1 MSDEIGA
8 AKHAQGISFMPVVV
22 LVAICAVAGV
32 LLGAVHEVTA
42 PIAAAM
48 AEQKAQD
55 TYTVLVPDA
64 ASFEDI
70 DVDVAG
76 CTAALRAIDAGGN
89 PVAIVVVAQ
98 SKGYGGQVPIAVAF
112 DMDGRVLSIIAMA
125 NSETPGLGTRIAE
138 EGYIGQYAGRPAE
151 PLAAESVDL
160 ISGATISSKAALS
173 AFNIAVE
180 VFEEVQNG

>member
-1 MSDEIGA
+1 M
-8 AKHAQGISFMPVVV
+8 QGISFMPIVV

-32 LLGAVHEVTA
+32 LLGVVHEITA

-55 TYTVLVPDA
+55 TYAALVPGA
-64 ASFEDI
+64 ASFEEA

-76 CTAALRAIDAGGN
+76 CTAALYALDAGGN
-89 PVAIVVVAQ
+89 PMAIVVVAQ

-112 DMDGRVLSIIAMA
+112 DMGGTVLSITAMA

-138 EGYIGQYAGRPAE
+138 ETYIGQYEGKPAE
-151 PLAAESVDL
+151 PLAAENVDL
-160 ISGATISSKAALS
+160 ISGATVSSKAALS
-173 AFNIAVE
+173 AFNIAAE
-180 VFEEVQNG
+180 VFEEVRNGR

>member
-1 MSDEIGA
+1 MSDEAVA
-8 AKHAQGISFMPVVV
+8 AERVPGSSLRPAVV
-22 LVAICAVAGV
+22 LVAICIVAGA

-42 PIAAAM
+42 PIAAAV

-55 TYTVLVPDA
+55 TYAALVPDA
-64 ASFEDI
+64 ASFEGIDTDI
-70 DVDVAG
+70 AG
-76 CTAALRAIDAGGN
+76 CTAALRAVDAGGN

-112 DMDGRVLSIIAMA
+112 DMDGNVLSITAMA

-138 EGYIGQYAGRPAE
+138 EGYIGQYAGKPAE

-180 VFEEVQNG
+180 VFEEVRNG

>member
-1 MSDEIGA
+1 MSNEATA
-8 AKHAQGISFMPVVV
+8 AKHLQGISLMPVAV
-22 LVAICAVAGV
+22 LVALCAVAGV
-32 LLGAVHEVTA
+32 LLGVVHEVTT

-48 AEQKAQD
+48 AARKAQD
-55 TYTVLVPDA
+55 TYAALVPDA
-64 ASFEDI
+64 VSFEEV

-76 CTAALRAIDAGGN
+76 CTAALYALDADGS
-89 PVAIVVVAQ
+89 PMAIVVVAQ

-112 DMDGRVLSIIAMA
+112 DMDGTVSSITAMA

-138 EGYIGQYAGRPAE
+138 EAYIGQYAGKPAE

-173 AFNIAVE
+173 AFNIAAE
-180 VFEEVQNG
+180 VFEEVRNG